1 MERNAKTK
9 INLVICIVILII
21 VLCIGSYA
29 YSKISLKENR
39 VEAGEWHIQI
49 NDWQKQD
56 ASLDNSL
63 DANLNIDISKESE
76 YTRVNPNSEFA
87 TGYIGPGSSGDF
99 DIVIDAMDNEVSLS
113 YKIDLT
119 SDSSSLPT
127 GMKFYEDAAYQNE
140 INLLPQSENQE
151 DLKNYAITLKE
162 KLGLSFDA
170 DAFQLFLNRCTN
182 VSTLE
187 REITKLSLY
196 GQHLDYESVD
206 QLVSRPLEDN
216 VFDLSN
222 AILKKDK
229 QKTMK
234 LYDDLKKIKTEPI
247 QLIALLAKQFRFLL
261 QVKILKNEKY
271 SNEQIANE
279 LNAHPYRVKIA
290 LDNCRQFSLKEIK
303 TKLLKLADLDL
314 SIKKGLKDR
323 YIDFEIFLMTD

>member
-1 MERNAKTK
+1 MIDMNYLLISDPSLLLKSTLNQI
-9 INLVICIVILII
+9 INEALPFKDELNCIDVDF
-21 VLCIGSYA
+21 
-29 YSKISLKENR
+29 ENT
-39 VEAGEWHIQI
+39 
-49 NDWQKQD
+49 
-56 ASLDNSL
+56 SLDEIIDQLQTPSFNSEKKVVIAKNPYFFSDEKKKLPFENNLKLL
-63 DANLNIDISKESE
+63 DE
-76 YTRVNPNSEFA
+76 YLQNPNQDSIF
-87 TGYIGPGSSGDF
+87 
-99 DIVIDAMDNEVSLS
+99 VIICSQQ
-113 YKIDLT
+113 YY
-119 SDSSSLPT
+119 LP
-127 GMKFYEDAAYQNE
+127 KNKYFQLVKKYSQVQ
-140 INLLPQSENQE
+140 NLLFENQE

-196 GQHLDYESVD
+196 GQDLDYESVD

>member
-39 VEAGEWHIQI
+39 VEVGEWHIQI

-151 DLKNYAITLKE
+151 DLKGNLTYPITAKE
-162 KLGLSFDA
+162 TRTIYWKWD
-170 DAFQLFLNRCTN
+170 
-182 VSTLE
+182 
-187 REITKLSLY
+187 
-196 GQHLDYESVD
+196 
-206 QLVSRPLEDN
+206 
-216 VFDLSN
+216 
-222 AILKKDK
+222 
-229 QKTMK
+229 
-234 LYDDLKKIKTEPI
+234 
-247 QLIALLAKQFRFLL
+247 
-261 QVKILKNEKY
+261 KNEEDTTDNPSSISLNVKVTI
-271 SNEQIANE
+271 EQ
-279 LNAHPYRVKIA
+279 
-290 LDNCRQFSLKEIK
+290 
-303 TKLLKLADLDL
+303 L
-314 SIKKGLKDR
+314 S
-323 YIDFEIFLMTD
+323 